1 MISHNNT
8 VYTST
13 KKKNLAKP
21 SKHLIT
27 SQVICMHKN
36 NSSNKKKNI
45 QSPNSD
51 HLIKRQMF
59 HKASKPELLSKTRQ
73 TQGRTRHNLS

>member
-1 MISHNNT
+1 MRSDDFTQQYSI
-8 VYTST
+8 YLQKK

-21 SKHLIT
+21 SKHLVT

-51 HLIKRQMF
+51 HLIKWQMF
-59 HKASKPELLSKTRQ
+59 HKASNQNCK
-73 TQGRTRHNLS
+73 

>member
-1 MISHNNT
+1 MRSDDFTQQYSI
-8 VYTST
+8 YLKK

-21 SKHLIT
+21 SKHLVT

-51 HLIKRQMF
+51 HLIKWQMF
-59 HKASKPELLSKTRQ
+59 HKASNQNCK
-73 TQGRTRHNLS
+73 